1 MDTVLVRGEFVI
13 GSPKVPM
20 VDKGLGAKAA
30 KHEHQYMN
38 AVNFKTR
45 RGCAKS
51 WSSNSCSIG
60 L

>member
-51 WSSNSCSIG
+51 
-60 L
+60 